1 MHRAGSPATSSR
13 STAAQNSKA
22 AKPDHPFEQVEQ
34 VMSLCVTCNEAQPR
48 TVLSNVTTTVAAV
61 ITAMT
66 FSASGAA
73 PTALYHQYQESFGLT
88 PFAITI
94 IFAAYVLSLLAAL
107 LTVGSLSDYIGRRP
121 AILAALLLNVVS
133 MAMFTTAGSE
143 AALIAARSL
152 QGFATGLATA
162 SLGAAILDNDR
173 SRGPILNSITA
184 FCGLTAGSLGAAIL
198 VTYAPDPRQ
207 FVYVVLL
214 AVSAVEAF
222 ILWFM
227 PETAQV
233 RAGVI
238 ASLRPHVNVP
248 AQASQALVRIT
259 PVTIASWALGGFYFS
274 LMPAL
279 VREATGVT
287 VPVVGGLVVSALTL
301 SGAISVLLL
310 RSVSPRRMLS
320 GGTVVLA
327 AGVVVTLAGVR
338 EQLVWLMLLGT
349 LVAGIGFGAAFSGTM
364 RTVLP
369 LAKTDERA
377 GLLATFYVLGY
388 LSFSLPA
395 VLTGFAV
402 PMVGL
407 TVAAYAYGAIVI
419 LMALASTLAVTFS
432 RD

>member
-1 MHRAGSPATSSR
+1 
-13 STAAQNSKA
+13 
-22 AKPDHPFEQVEQ
+22 
-34 VMSLCVTCNEAQPR
+34 MSLSVACGQTQPR
-48 TVLSNVTTTVAAV
+48 SVLSSVTTTVVAV

-73 PTALYHQYQESFGLT
+73 PTALYHQYQDSFGLT

-107 LTVGSLSDYIGRRP
+107 LTVGSLSDFIGRRP
-121 AILAALLLNVVS
+121 AILAALVLNIVS
-133 MAMFTTAGSE
+133 MAMFMTASSG
-143 AALIAARSL
+143 AALIAARAL

-184 FCGLTAGSLGAAIL
+184 FCGLTAGSLGGAIL

-207 FVYVVLL
+207 LVYVVLL
-214 AVSAVEAF
+214 ALSAVEAF

-227 PETAQV
+227 PETAQM
-233 RAGVI
+233 RAGAI
-238 ASLRPHVNVP
+238 ASLQPHVNVP
-248 AQASQALVRIT
+248 AQASQALVRVT

-279 VREATGVT
+279 VRVATGVT
-287 VPVVGGLVVSALTL
+287 LPVVGGLVVSALTL
-301 SGAISVLLL
+301 SGAIAVLSL
-310 RSVSPRRMLS
+310 RSASPGRMLS
-320 GGTVVLA
+320 GGIVTLA
-327 AGVVVTLAGVR
+327 TGVAITLAGVH
-338 EQLVWLMLLGT
+338 EQLVWLMLIGT
-349 LVAGIGFGAAFSGTM
+349 IVSGTGFGAAFAGTM

-377 GLLATFYVLGY
+377 GLFAAFYVEGY

-395 VLTGFAV
+395 VLAGFAV

-407 TVAAYAYGAIVI
+407 TVTAYAYGTAVI
-419 LMALASTLAVTFS
+419 LMAFASMIAVTFS
-432 RD
+432 RH

>member
-1 MHRAGSPATSSR
+1 
-13 STAAQNSKA
+13 
-22 AKPDHPFEQVEQ
+22 
-34 VMSLCVTCNEAQPR
+34 MSLSVACSQTQPR
-48 TVLSNVTTTVAAV
+48 SVLSNVTTTVVAV

-73 PTALYHQYQESFGLT
+73 PTALYHQYQDSFGLT

-107 LTVGSLSDYIGRRP
+107 LTVGSLSDFIGRRP
-121 AILAALLLNVVS
+121 AILAALVLNILS
-133 MAMFTTAGSE
+133 MAMFMTASSE
-143 AALIAARSL
+143 AALIAARAL

-184 FCGLTAGSLGAAIL
+184 FCGLTAGSLGGAIL

-207 FVYVVLL
+207 LVYVVLL
-214 AVSAVEAF
+214 ALSAVEAF

-233 RAGVI
+233 RAGAI
-238 ASLRPHVNVP
+238 ASLQPHVNVP
-248 AQASQALVRIT
+248 AQASQALVRVT
-259 PVTIASWALGGFYFS
+259 PVTMASWALGGFYFS

-279 VREATGVT
+279 VRVATGVT
-287 VPVVGGLVVSALTL
+287 LPVVGGLVVSALTL
-301 SGAISVLLL
+301 SGAIAVLSL
-310 RSVSPRRMLS
+310 RSASPGRMLS
-320 GGTVVLA
+320 GGIAALA
-327 AGVVVTLAGVR
+327 TGVAITLAGVH
-338 EQLVWLMLLGT
+338 EQLVWLMLIGT
-349 LVAGIGFGAAFSGTM
+349 IVSGTGFGAAFAGTM

-377 GLLATFYVLGY
+377 GLLAAFYVEGY

-395 VLTGFAV
+395 VLAGFAV

-407 TVAAYAYGAIVI
+407 TVTAYAYGTTVI
-419 LMALASTLAVTFS
+419 LMALASMIAVTFS
-432 RD
+432 RH

>member
-1 MHRAGSPATSSR
+1 M
-13 STAAQNSKA
+13 
-22 AKPDHPFEQVEQ
+22 EQAV
-34 VMSLCVTCNEAQPR
+34 SLCVPCTQTQPR
-48 TVLSNVTTTVAAV
+48 SVLSNVTTTVMAV

-73 PTALYHQYQESFGLT
+73 PTALYHQYQDSFGLG

-121 AILAALLLNVVS
+121 AILAALMLNVVS
-133 MAMFTTAGSE
+133 MAMFMTASSE
-143 AALIAARSL
+143 AALIAARVL

-184 FCGLTAGSLGAAIL
+184 FYGGLRTAGSLGGAIL

-207 FVYVVLL
+207 LVYVVLL
-214 AVSAVEAF
+214 ALSAVEAF

-227 PETAQV
+227 PETAEV
-233 RAGVI
+233 RAGAI
-238 ASLRPHVNVP
+238 ASLRPRVNVP
-248 AQASQALVRIT
+248 AQASQAMVRVT

-279 VREATGVT
+279 VRVATGVT
-287 VPVVGGLVVSALTL
+287 LPVVGGLVVSALTL
-301 SGAISVLLL
+301 SGAISVLFAAV
-310 RSVSPRRMLS
+310 RVGSPDVERRYCC
-320 GGTVVLA
+320 A
-327 AGVVVTLAGVR
+327 RRHGVAVTLAGVR
-338 EQLVWLMLLGT
+338 EQLVWLMLVGT
-349 LVAGIGFGAAFSGTM
+349 VVSGIGFGAAFSGTM

-377 GLLATFYVLGY
+377 ELLAAFYVVGY

-395 VLTGFAV
+395 VLAGFTV

-407 TVAAYAYGAIVI
+407 TVAAYAYGAAVI
-419 LMALASTLAVTFS
+419 LMALASTIAVTFS

>member
-1 MHRAGSPATSSR
+1 
-13 STAAQNSKA
+13 
-22 AKPDHPFEQVEQ
+22 
-34 VMSLCVTCNEAQPR
+34 MSLSVACGQTQPR
-48 TVLSNVTTTVAAV
+48 SVLSNVTTTLVAV

-73 PTALYHQYQESFGLT
+73 PTALYHQYQDSFGLT

-107 LTVGSLSDYIGRRP
+107 LTVGSLSDFIGRRP
-121 AILAALLLNVVS
+121 AILAALVLNIVS
-133 MAMFTTAGSE
+133 MAMFMTASSG
-143 AALIAARSL
+143 AALIAARAL

-184 FCGLTAGSLGAAIL
+184 FCGLTAGSLGGAIL

-207 FVYVVLL
+207 LVYVVLL
-214 AVSAVEAF
+214 ALSAVEAF

-227 PETAQV
+227 PETAQM
-233 RAGVI
+233 RAGAI
-238 ASLRPHVNVP
+238 ASLQPHVNVP
-248 AQASQALVRIT
+248 AQASQALVRVT
-259 PVTIASWALGGFYFS
+259 PVTIASWTLGGFYFS

-279 VREATGVT
+279 VRVATGVT
-287 VPVVGGLVVSALTL
+287 LPVVGGLVVSALTL
-301 SGAISVLLL
+301 SGAITVLSL
-310 RSVSPRRMLS
+310 RSASPDRMLS
-320 GGTVVLA
+320 GGIVTLA
-327 AGVVVTLAGVR
+327 TGVAITLAGVH
-338 EQLVWLMLLGT
+338 EQLVWLMLIGT
-349 LVAGIGFGAAFSGTM
+349 IVSGTGFGAAFAGTM

-377 GLLATFYVLGY
+377 GLFAAFYVEGY

-395 VLTGFAV
+395 VLAGFAV

-407 TVAAYAYGAIVI
+407 TVTAYAYGTAVI
-419 LMALASTLAVTFS
+419 LMAFASMIAVTFS
-432 RD
+432 RH